1 MSRSFVLGGLATW
14 IMDSNPD
21 SPLQE
26 DNDSKGVFGKPSID
40 VAKKNYRRRLP
51 TSSSSSDGSPRGEP
65 SEDPISLR
73 KDAKGLSYQT
83 RMDDKLDPR
92 SSRSQQDHGN
102 DFFRRPSRSSHA
114 STRHDDCLREDEE
127 DKYSRLSSRS
137 RRDHKDSYRS
147 DYRGQDADYKRSRDL
162 YKNGDKYTRD
172 KSDTLAP
179 AEDHRKDMYKD
190 SSSDRRH
197 GKLSREED
205 NYDDRDRSARS
216 RDYVDEKRGYRN
228 SRDYGSDRTASF
240 GESRGRRIDAMTKRD
255 NDVYHSNEACKDES
269 KRSREDRKKDVEE
282 DINRMKKHAGES
294 GERILKGSGFI
305 KEGEESL
312 AKKSRFF
319 SSGKDNS
326 QGKEDSKQGEEPVG
340 KVAVGQAPINSS
352 SIAADV
358 DAARVAAMK
367 AAELVNKNLIGTGI
381 MTAEQ
386 KKKLLWGN
394 KKANTPEESS
404 RRWDTALFSDRERQ
418 EKFNKLMGV
427 KGEVKVENRVEG
439 QDTEKQREL
448 QLDLERQ
455 YTAGLRRRDGR
466 TVGLGL

>member
-1 MSRSFVLGGLATW
+1 
-14 IMDSNPD
+14 MDSDLD

-26 DNDSKGVFGKPSID
+26 DNDSKVVFGKTSTN

-65 SEDPISLR
+65 SEGPISLR
-73 KDAKGLSYQT
+73 KDAKLSSYQT

-92 SSRSQQDHGN
+92 SSRSQQDHSN
-102 DFFRRPSRSSHA
+102 NSFRRPSRSSHG
-114 STRHDDCLREDEE
+114 SIWHDDRHRDGKQADEE
-127 DKYSRLSSRS
+127 DKYSRLSSHS
-137 RRDHKDSYRS
+137 RRDHQDSYRS
-147 DYRGQDADYKRSRDL
+147 DYRDQDADYKRSRDF

-179 AEDHRKDMYKD
+179 ADDHRKDKYKD

-205 NYDDRDRSARS
+205 NYDDRDRSARG
-216 RDYVDEKRGYRN
+216 RDYVDEKRDYRN
-228 SRDYGSDRTASF
+228 SRDNRSDRTTSY
-240 GESRGRRIDAMTKRD
+240 GESRGRRSDAMTKRD

-282 DINRMKKHAGES
+282 DIDGIKKHAGES
-294 GERILKGSGFI
+294 GERILKGGGFI

-312 AKKSRFF
+312 AKKSRLF
-319 SSGKDNS
+319 SSNKDNS
-326 QGKEDSKQGEEPVG
+326 QGKEDSKQGEELVG
-340 KVAVGQAPINSS
+340 KVAVSQAPINSS

-386 KKKLLWGN
+386 KKRLLWGN

-404 RRWDTALFSDRERQ
+404 HRWDAALFSDRERQ

-427 KGEVKVENRVEG
+427 KGEVKVENQPGG